1 MIQHIAI
8 PVGFLALLFAATSL
22 SVSSPDIGQETKK
35 DAVHEL
41 LESLETKDPK
51 PLGFINPK
59 KYIQHNLQIEDGLDG
74 LKKLISRLPKDTKA
88 NVVRIFADGDY
99 VITHSE
105 LISSVDKVAID
116 VFRFES
122 GKIVEHW
129 DNLEEK
135 CPNLNFSGRSQLDG
149 STEVVD
155 TDKTEANKALVK
167 EYFQTVVFG
176 GKGDQIAKY
185 RSMDNFHQH
194 NCQGED
200 NKSGGQVTRGIFAKP
215 GFVFKIEKVHKI
227 LGEGN
232 FVLVMSE
239 GLFDAKPTAFYD
251 LYRLE
256 DNRMVEHWDVLAPML
271 PREQWKNTNGK
282 F

>member
-1 MIQHIAI
+1 MIQHLTI
-8 PVGFLALLFAATSL
+8 PGILVLLFAAASL
-22 SVSSPDIGQETKK
+22 SVPAQDLSQETKK
-35 DAVHEL
+35 DIVRKL

-51 PLGFINPK
+51 PLRFINPK
-59 KYIQHNLQIEDGLDG
+59 KYIQHKLEIEDGLDG
-74 LKKLISRLPKDTKA
+74 LKKVISRLPANTKA

-99 VITHSE
+99 VIAHSE
-105 LISSVDKVAID
+105 LNALVDRVAID
-116 VFRFES
+116 VFRFEN

-135 CPNLNFSGRSQLDG
+135 CANLNFSGRSQLDG
-149 STEVVD
+149 PTELADV
-155 TDKTEANKALVK
+155 DKTESNKALVK
-167 EYFQTVVFG
+167 EYFEAVVLG
-176 GKGDQIAKY
+176 GRGDQIAKY

-200 NKSGGQVTRGIFAKP
+200 NKSGGQLTRGIYAEP
-215 GFVFKIEKVHKI
+215 EFVFKIEKVDKI

-239 GLFDAKPTAFYD
+239 SLFDAKSTAFYD

-256 DNRMVEHWDVLAPML
+256 GNKIVEHWDVLEPML

>member
-1 MIQHIAI
+1 MIQHITI
-8 PVGFLALLFAATSL
+8 PGFLVLLFTAASL
-22 SVSSPDIGQETKK
+22 SVPAQDLSQETKK
-35 DAVHEL
+35 DIVRRL

-51 PLGFINPK
+51 PLRFINSK
-59 KYIQHNLQIEDGLDG
+59 KYIQHNLEIEDGLDG
-74 LKKLISRLPKDTKA
+74 LKKVISRLPANTKA

-99 VITHSE
+99 VIAHSE
-105 LISSVDKVAID
+105 LNSLVDRVAID
-116 VFRFES
+116 VFRFEN

-135 CPNLNFSGRSQLDG
+135 CANLNFSGRSQLDG
-149 STEVVD
+149 PTEVVD
-155 TDKTEANKALVK
+155 TGKTEVNKALVK
-167 EYFQTVVFG
+167 EYFETVVLG

-200 NKSGGQVTRGIFAKP
+200 NKSGGQLTRGIYAKP

-227 LGEGN
+227 FGEGN
-232 FVLVMSE
+232 FVLVISE

-256 DNRMVEHWDVLAPML
+256 DNKIVEHWDVLEPML

>member
-1 MIQHIAI
+1 MIQHITI
-8 PVGFLALLFAATSL
+8 PGFLVLLFAAESL
-22 SVSSPDIGQETKK
+22 SVPAQDLSQETKK
-35 DAVHEL
+35 DIVRKL

-51 PLGFINPK
+51 PLRFINPK
-59 KYIQHNLQIEDGLDG
+59 EYIQHNLEIEDGLDG
-74 LKKLISRLPKDTKA
+74 LKKVISRLPANTKA

-99 VITHSE
+99 VIAHSE
-105 LISSVDKVAID
+105 LNALVDRVAID
-116 VFRFES
+116 VFRFEN

-129 DNLEEK
+129 GNLEEK

-149 STEVVD
+149 PTEVTG
-155 TDKTEANKALVK
+155 TDKIETNKALVK
-167 EYFQTVVFG
+167 EYFETVVLA

-200 NKSGGQVTRGIFAKP
+200 NKSGGQMTRGIFAKP
-215 GFVFKIEKVHKI
+215 GFVYRIEKVHKI

-232 FVLVMSE
+232 LVLVMSE
-239 GLFDAKPTAFYD
+239 GLFDTKPTAFYA

-256 DNRMVEHWDVLAPML
+256 DNKIVEHWDVLVL
-271 PREQWKNTNGK
+271 
-282 F
+282 

>member
-1 MIQHIAI
+1 MIQHITI
-8 PVGFLALLFAATSL
+8 PGFLVLLFAAASL
-22 SVSSPDIGQETKK
+22 SVPAQDLSQETKK
-35 DAVHEL
+35 DIVRKL

-51 PLGFINPK
+51 PLRFINPK
-59 KYIQHNLQIEDGLDG
+59 KYIQHNLEIEDGLDG
-74 LKKLISRLPKDTKA
+74 LKKVISRLPANTKA

-99 VITHSE
+99 VIAHSE
-105 LISSVDKVAID
+105 LNALVDRVAID
-116 VFRFES
+116 VFRFEN

-135 CPNLNFSGRSQLDG
+135 CANLNFSGRSQLDG
-149 STEVVD
+149 PTELADV
-155 TDKTEANKALVK
+155 DKTESNKALVK
-167 EYFQTVVFG
+167 EYFEAVVLG
-176 GKGDQIAKY
+176 GRGDQIAKY

-200 NKSGGQVTRGIFAKP
+200 NKSGGQLTRGIYAEP
-215 GFVFKIEKVHKI
+215 EFVFKIEKVDKI

-239 GLFDAKPTAFYD
+239 SLFDAKSTAFYD

-256 DNRMVEHWDVLAPML
+256 GNKIVEHWDVLEPML

>member
-1 MIQHIAI
+1 MIQHITI
-8 PVGFLALLFAATSL
+8 PGFLVLLFAAASL
-22 SVSSPDIGQETKK
+22 SVPAQDLSQETKK
-35 DAVHEL
+35 DIVRKL

-51 PLGFINPK
+51 PFRFINSK
-59 KYIQHNLQIEDGLDG
+59 KYIQHNLEIEDGLDG
-74 LKKLISRLPKDTKA
+74 LKKVISRLPANTKA

-99 VITHSE
+99 VIAHSE
-105 LISSVDKVAID
+105 LNALVDRVAID
-116 VFRFES
+116 VFRFEN

-129 DNLEEK
+129 GNLEEK

-149 STEVVD
+149 PTEVTG
-155 TDKTEANKALVK
+155 TDKTETNKALVK
-167 EYFQTVVFG
+167 EYFETVVLA

-200 NKSGGQVTRGIFAKP
+200 NKSGGQMTRGIFAKP
-215 GFVFKIEKVHKI
+215 GFVYRIEKVHKI

-256 DNRMVEHWDVLAPML
+256 DNKIVEHWDVLEPML
-271 PREQWKNTNGK
+271 PREQWKNANGK